1 MMKRNVFF
9 FFYFLGDLM
18 IGQVKMNKCILI
30 TWLIYSNFSA

>member
-9 FFYFLGDLM
+9 FYFLGDPM